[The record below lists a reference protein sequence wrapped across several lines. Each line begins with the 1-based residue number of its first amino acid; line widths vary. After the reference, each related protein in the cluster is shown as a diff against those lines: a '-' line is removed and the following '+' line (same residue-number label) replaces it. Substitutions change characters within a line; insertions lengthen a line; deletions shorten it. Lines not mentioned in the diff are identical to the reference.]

1 MSYEYKLY
9 VKNWLEKVG
18 RVASVGGVVLAG
30 KWRGAKICCNKRHKP
45 SRVFLCCRDED
56 KN

>member
-1 MSYEYKLY
+1 MPYEYKLY

-30 KWRGAKICCNKRHKP
+30 GVLAWG
-45 SRVFLCCRDED
+45 
-56 KN
+56 